1 MRTEMMTYKRT
12 NNHGAERRIVWM
24 LLLGLFAI
32 LPLSGQPAWVKKATK
47 AVFTLK
53 TFNANGS
60 LLASSTGFF
69 TNADGEAVSCFSPFR
84 GASSAVVIDAQG
96 KEWPVECMLGANDTY
111 DVAKF
116 RVAAKKT
123 TALTIATATEPEGA
137 SVWLLP
143 YHENKNCPKGI
154 VNKSELF
161 KARSFDGDYTYYTIA
176 IAMGE
181 NAIGTPLMNTTGE
194 VIGLMQQPASPTDS
208 LNYAVSARYADSLR
222 ITGLSLNDQTLQST
236 YIKKDLPKAAEQAQ
250 LMLYLASNGD
260 STTFVRIIEQF
271 IEKFPTEPDGYIYR
285 AQLRTGDQLFAE
297 AAADM
302 EQAIKV
308 AEKKDEAHFSYAKLI
323 YNKELLMPD
332 VPYDGWSLDKAL
344 EEARKAEQINP
355 LDVYRHEQA
364 VILFAQKKWRESYDI
379 YTTLFQGNMRSPE
392 LFYEASRCQQQLGD
406 SAAVLALL
414 DSCVAMFQ
422 KPYLKEAA
430 PYLLVRANT
439 AIDYKRY
446 RQAVLD
452 LNEYEQLMAASV
464 NDQFYF
470 LRYQASL
477 NGRQYQQALNDIDR
491 AITMSPRNDLYYS
504 EKASL
509 QVRVGQYE
517 EALETAKQCI
527 EVAPSHSDG
536 YLFLGLA
543 QCLKGQ
549 KAEGVKNLQ
558 KAKELGD
565 DQADGLIEKYGK

>member
-1 MRTEMMTYKRT
+1 M
-12 NNHGAERRIVWM
+12 
-24 LLLGLFAI
+24 
-32 LPLSGQPAWVKKATK
+32 
-47 AVFTLK
+47 FTLK
-53 TFNANGS
+53 TFNSDGS

-69 TNADGEAVSCFSPFR
+69 SNSDGEAVSNFSPFR

-123 TALTIATATEPEGA
+123 TALPIASVAETEGA
-137 SVWLLP
+137 TVWLLP
-143 YHENKNCPKGI
+143 YHESKNCPEGK
-154 VNKSELF
+154 VNKAE
-161 KARSFDGDYTYYTIA
+161 SFAGDYTYYTVTLPK
-176 IAMGE
+176 GQ
-181 NAIGTPLMNTTGE
+181 NSIGTPLMNTAGE
-194 VIGLMQQPASPTDS
+194 AIGLLQQPASTTDS

-222 ITGLSLNDQTLQST
+222 ITGLSLNDQTLRST
-236 YIKKDLPKAAEQAQ
+236 NIKKDLPKTIDQAQ

-260 STTFVRIIEQF
+260 SATFVRIVEQF
-271 IEKFPTEPDGYIYR
+271 IEKFPTEPDGYVYR
-285 AQLRTGDQLFAE
+285 AQLRTGDQQFAE

-308 AEKKDEAHFSYAKLI
+308 AKKKDEAHFNYAKLI
-323 YNKELLMPD
+323 YNKELLMPNA
-332 VPYDGWSLDKAL
+332 PYDGWSLDKAL
-344 EEARKAEQINP
+344 EEVREAERINP
-355 LDVYRHEQA
+355 IDVYRHEQA
-364 VILFAQKKWRESYDI
+364 AILYAQKKYSESYDI
-379 YTTLFQGNMRSPE
+379 YATLFQSNMRSPE
-392 LFYEASRCQQQLGD
+392 LFYEASRCQQQLHD
-406 SAAVLALL
+406 SVAVLALL
-414 DSCVAMFQ
+414 DSCIAMFP

-439 AIDYKRY
+439 AMDYKRY

-464 NDQFYF
+464 NDKFYF

-477 NGRQYQQALNDIDR
+477 NGRQYQQALNDIDH

-509 QVRVGQYE
+509 QVRVGQYD
-517 EALETAKQCI
+517 EAQETARQCI

-549 KAEGVKNLQ
+549 KVEGVKNLQ

>member
-1 MRTEMMTYKRT
+1 MKTYKETR
-12 NNHGAERRIVWM
+12 NHQIQRQRSYF
-24 LLLGLFAI
+24 LLLILFTF
-32 LPLSGQPAWVKKATK
+32 LPITAQPSWVKKATK

-53 TFNANGS
+53 TFNSDGS

-69 TNADGEAVSCFSPFR
+69 TNSDGEAVSNFSPFR
-84 GASSAVVIDAQG
+84 GASSAVVIDSQG

-123 TALTIATATEPEGA
+123 TALPIASVAETEGA
-137 SVWLLP
+137 TVWLLP
-143 YHENKNCPKGI
+143 YHESKNCPEGK
-154 VNKSELF
+154 VNKAE
-161 KARSFDGDYTYYTIA
+161 SFAGDYTYYTVTLPK
-176 IAMGE
+176 GQ
-181 NAIGTPLMNTTGE
+181 NSIGTPLMNTAGE
-194 VIGLMQQPASPTDS
+194 AIGLLQQPASTTDS

-222 ITGLSLNDQTLQST
+222 ITGLSLNDQTLRST
-236 YIKKDLPKAAEQAQ
+236 NIKKDLPKTIDQAQ

-260 STTFVRIIEQF
+260 SATFVRIVEQF
-271 IEKFPTEPDGYIYR
+271 IEKFPTEPDGYVYR
-285 AQLRTGDQLFAE
+285 AQLRTGDQQFTE

-308 AEKKDEAHFSYAKLI
+308 AKKKDEAHFNYAKLI
-323 YNKELLMPD
+323 YNKELLMPNA
-332 VPYDGWSLDKAL
+332 PYDGWSLDKAL
-344 EEARKAEQINP
+344 EEVREAERINP
-355 LDVYRHEQA
+355 IDVYRHEQA
-364 VILFAQKKWRESYDI
+364 AILYAQKKYSESYDI
-379 YTTLFQGNMRSPE
+379 YATLFQSNMRSPE
-392 LFYEASRCQQQLGD
+392 LFYEASRCQQQLHD
-406 SAAVLALL
+406 SVAVLALL
-414 DSCVAMFQ
+414 DSCIAMFP

-439 AIDYKRY
+439 AMDYKRY

-464 NDQFYF
+464 NDKFYF

-477 NGRQYQQALNDIDR
+477 NGRQYQQALNDIDH

-509 QVRVGQYE
+509 QVRVGQYD
-517 EALETAKQCI
+517 EAQETARQCI

-549 KAEGVKNLQ
+549 KVEGVKNLQ

>member
-1 MRTEMMTYKRT
+1 MKTYKETR
-12 NNHGAERRIVWM
+12 NHQIQRQRSYF
-24 LLLGLFAI
+24 LLLILFTF
-32 LPLSGQPAWVKKATK
+32 LPITAQPSWVKKATK

-53 TFNANGS
+53 TFNSDGS

-69 TNADGEAVSCFSPFR
+69 TNSDGEAVSNFSPFR
-84 GASSAVVIDAQG
+84 GASSAVVIDSQG

-116 RVAAKKT
+116 LVAAKKT
-123 TALTIATATEPEGA
+123 TALPIASVAETEGA
-137 SVWLLP
+137 TVWLLP
-143 YHENKNCPKGI
+143 YHESKNCPEGK
-154 VNKSELF
+154 VNKAE
-161 KARSFDGDYTYYTIA
+161 SFAGDYTYYTVTLPK
-176 IAMGE
+176 GQ
-181 NAIGTPLMNTTGE
+181 NSIGTPLMNTAGE
-194 VIGLMQQPASPTDS
+194 AIGLLQQPSSTTDS

-222 ITGLSLNDQTLQST
+222 ITGLSLNDQTLRST
-236 YIKKDLPKAAEQAQ
+236 NIKKDLPKTIDQAQ

-260 STTFVRIIEQF
+260 SATFVRIVEQF
-271 IEKFPTEPDGYIYR
+271 IEKFPTEPDGYVYR
-285 AQLRTGDQLFAE
+285 AQLRTGDQQFTE

-308 AEKKDEAHFSYAKLI
+308 AKKKDEAHFNYAKLI
-323 YNKELLMPD
+323 YNKELLMPNA
-332 VPYDGWSLDKAL
+332 PYDGWSLDKAL
-344 EEARKAEQINP
+344 EEVREAERINP
-355 LDVYRHEQA
+355 IDVYRHEQA
-364 VILFAQKKWRESYDI
+364 AILYAQKKYSESYDI
-379 YTTLFQGNMRSPE
+379 YATLFQSNMRSPE
-392 LFYEASRCQQQLGD
+392 LFYEASRCQQQLHD
-406 SAAVLALL
+406 SVAVLALL
-414 DSCVAMFQ
+414 DSCIAMFP

-439 AIDYKRY
+439 AMDYKRY

-464 NDQFYF
+464 NDKFYF

-477 NGRQYQQALNDIDR
+477 NGRQYQQALNDIDH

-509 QVRVGQYE
+509 QVRVGQYD
-517 EALETAKQCI
+517 EAQETARQCI

-549 KAEGVKNLQ
+549 KVEGVKNLQ

>member
-1 MRTEMMTYKRT
+1 MKTYKETR
-12 NNHGAERRIVWM
+12 NHQIQRQRSYF
-24 LLLGLFAI
+24 LLLILFAF
-32 LPLSGQPAWVKKATK
+32 LPITAQPSWVKKARK

-53 TFNANGS
+53 TFNSDGS

-69 TNADGEAVSCFSPFR
+69 TNSDGEAVSNFSPFR

-123 TALTIATATEPEGA
+123 TALPIASVAETEGA
-137 SVWLLP
+137 TVWLLP
-143 YHENKNCPKGI
+143 YHESKNCPEGK
-154 VNKSELF
+154 VNKAE
-161 KARSFDGDYTYYTIA
+161 SFAGDYTYYTVTLPK
-176 IAMGE
+176 GQ
-181 NAIGTPLMNTTGE
+181 NSIGTPLMNTAGE
-194 VIGLMQQPASPTDS
+194 AIGLLQQPASTTDS

-236 YIKKDLPKAAEQAQ
+236 NIKKDLPKTIDQAQ

-260 STTFVRIIEQF
+260 SATFVRIVEQF
-271 IEKFPTEPDGYIYR
+271 IEKFPTEPDGYVYR
-285 AQLRTGDQLFAE
+285 AQLRTGDQQFAE

-308 AEKKDEAHFSYAKLI
+308 AKKKDEAHFNYAKLI
-323 YNKELLMPD
+323 YNKELLMPNA
-332 VPYDGWSLDKAL
+332 PYDGWSLDKAL
-344 EEARKAEQINP
+344 EEVREAERINP
-355 LDVYRHEQA
+355 IDIYRHEQA
-364 VILFAQKKWRESYDI
+364 AILYAQKKYSESYDI
-379 YTTLFQGNMRSPE
+379 YATLFQSNMRSPE
-392 LFYEASRCQQQLGD
+392 LFYEASRCQQQLHD
-406 SAAVLALL
+406 SVAVLALL
-414 DSCVAMFQ
+414 DSCIAMFP

-439 AIDYKRY
+439 AMDYKRY

-464 NDQFYF
+464 NDKFYF

-477 NGRQYQQALNDIDR
+477 NGRQYQQALNDIDH

-509 QVRVGQYE
+509 QVRVGQYD
-517 EALETAKQCI
+517 EAQETARQCI

-549 KAEGVKNLQ
+549 KVEGVKNLQ

>member
-1 MRTEMMTYKRT
+1 MKTYKETR
-12 NNHGAERRIVWM
+12 NHQIQRQRSYF
-24 LLLGLFAI
+24 LLLILFAF
-32 LPLSGQPAWVKKATK
+32 LPITAQPSWVKKATK

-53 TFNANGS
+53 TFNSDGS

-69 TNADGEAVSCFSPFR
+69 TNSDGEAVSNFSPFR

-123 TALTIATATEPEGA
+123 TALPIASVAETEGA
-137 SVWLLP
+137 TVWLLP
-143 YHENKNCPKGI
+143 YHESKNCPEGK
-154 VNKSELF
+154 VNKAE
-161 KARSFDGDYTYYTIA
+161 SFAGDYTYYTVTLPK
-176 IAMGE
+176 GQ
-181 NAIGTPLMNTTGE
+181 NSIGTPLMNTAGE
-194 VIGLMQQPASPTDS
+194 AIGLLQQPASTTDS

-222 ITGLSLNDQTLQST
+222 ITGLSLNDQTLRST
-236 YIKKDLPKAAEQAQ
+236 NIKKDLPKTIDQAQ

-260 STTFVRIIEQF
+260 SATFVRIVEQF
-271 IEKFPTEPDGYIYR
+271 IEKFPTEPDGYVYR
-285 AQLRTGDQLFAE
+285 AQLRTGDQQFAE

-308 AEKKDEAHFSYAKLI
+308 AKKKDEAHFNYAKLI
-323 YNKELLMPD
+323 YNKELLMPNA
-332 VPYDGWSLDKAL
+332 PYDGWSLDKAL
-344 EEARKAEQINP
+344 EEVREAERINP
-355 LDVYRHEQA
+355 IDVYRHEQA
-364 VILFAQKKWRESYDI
+364 AILYAQKKYSESYDI
-379 YTTLFQGNMRSPE
+379 YATLFQSNMRSPE
-392 LFYEASRCQQQLGD
+392 LFYEASRCQQQLHD
-406 SAAVLALL
+406 SVAVLALL
-414 DSCVAMFQ
+414 DSCIAMFP

-439 AIDYKRY
+439 AMDYKRY

-464 NDQFYF
+464 NDKFYF

-477 NGRQYQQALNDIDR
+477 NGRQYQQALNDIDH

-509 QVRVGQYE
+509 QVRVGQYD
-517 EALETAKQCI
+517 EAQETARQCI

-549 KAEGVKNLQ
+549 KVEGVKNLQ

>member
-1 MRTEMMTYKRT
+1 M
-12 NNHGAERRIVWM
+12 
-24 LLLGLFAI
+24 
-32 LPLSGQPAWVKKATK
+32 K

-53 TFNANGS
+53 TFKDDGS
-60 LLASSTGFF
+60 LLASSNGFF
-69 TNADGEAVSCFSPFR
+69 TTADGVAVSCFSPFR
-84 GASSAVVIDAQG
+84 GANSAVVIDAQG
-96 KEWPVECMLGANDTY
+96 KEWPVECLLGANDTY

-123 TALTIATATEPEGA
+123 TPLTLAATSAAEGA
-137 SVWLLP
+137 QVWMLP
-143 YHENKNCPKGI
+143 YHEAKQCLEGQVRKTETFGG
-154 VNKSELF
+154 SY
-161 KARSFDGDYTYYTIA
+161 DYYTVALTIDN
-176 IAMGE
+176 
-181 NAIGTPLMNTTGE
+181 NAVGCPLLNAEGE
-194 VIGLMQQPASPTDS
+194 VIGLMQQPTSTTDT

-222 ITGLSLNDQTLQST
+222 ISGLSLKDATLRST
-236 YIKKDLPKAAEQAQ
+236 NIKKDLPETVDQAQ
-250 LMLYLASNGD
+250 LMLFLAANGD
-260 STTFVRIIEQF
+260 SATFAGIIEQF
-271 IEKFPTEPDGYIYR
+271 IGKFPTEPDGYVYR
-285 AQLRTGDQLFAE
+285 AQQRTGSLLFAE

-308 AEKKDEAHFSYAKLI
+308 SQKKDETHFNYAKLI
-323 YNKELLMPD
+323 YNKEVYMKD
-332 VPYDGWSLDKAL
+332 APYDGWSLDKAL
-344 EEARKAEQINP
+344 EEAREAERINP
-355 LDVYRHEQA
+355 LDVYRHQQA
-364 VILFAQKKWRESYDI
+364 VILYAQKKYSEAYDV
-379 YTTLFQGNMRSPE
+379 YTKLFNGDMRSADI
-392 LFYEASRCQQQLGD
+392 FYEASRCQQQLGD
-406 SAAVLALL
+406 STAVMALL

-446 RQAVLD
+446 RQAVND

-470 LRYQASL
+470 LRYQACL

-491 AITMSPRNDLYYS
+491 AITMSPQNDLYYS

-509 QVRVGQYE
+509 QVRVGLYD
-517 EALETAKQCI
+517 EAMETAKQCI
-527 EVAPSHSDG
+527 EVAPEHSDG

-565 DQADGLIEKYGK
+565 SQADGLIEKYGK